1 MGELAPNPLQQLVFV
16 LFPFPMPLSATS
28 RPLLDALRAAV
39 AAPVTAALA
48 AAPVPHQSL
57 EPPQPL
63 APPAP
68 APVPPGAAQ
77 CLSVGPWCR
86 PGSLRGAWGP
96 LAAPCGHPGEA
107 DAQVALDG
115 APVALLRRRWHL
127 VPAGD
132 PDACHLAPVGL
143 YELVSPGGRT
153 VLTAL
158 ASAPL
163 LVDLAERIGAVVAMP
178 CPV

>member
-28 RPLLDALRAAV
+28 RPLLEALRAAV
-39 AAPVTAALA
+39 AAPA
-48 AAPVPHQSL
+48 L

-132 PDACHLAPVGL
+132 PDAFHLAPVGL

-153 VLTAL
+153 VLTAM

>member
-1 MGELAPNPLQQLVFV
+1 MGELAPNPLQTLDFA
-16 LFPFPMPLSATS
+16 PFPPAPPMATAH

-39 AAPVTAALA
+39 AAPV
-48 AAPVPHQSL
+48 
-57 EPPQPL
+57 PPQPL
-63 APPAP
+63 NPP
-68 APVPPGAAQ
+68 APVPVPICAARS
-77 CLSVGPWCR
+77 LSVGPWAP
-86 PGSLRGAWGP
+86 PGSLGGAWGP

-107 DAQVALDG
+107 DAQVALNG

-132 PDACHLAPVGL
+132 PDAFHLAPVGL

-163 LVDLAERIGAVVAMP
+163 LAELAERIGAAVAMP
-178 CPV
+178 CPA